1 MSAFFLRYA
10 CNIIKVKIESIN
22 NRGKNLLKNIIF
34 SLNRSAIENK
44 TVLQQVVSSGQYLEN
59 SGYRVKLLEASDAS
73 YPKIKAAGKKNTLII
88 CDSNAYA
95 KELTDKGYYCI
106 GAIYSTNQGEKFEGL
121 KYVFEDINDVDEDSF
136 VKAYQRYSGEPWEVI
151 RTDRLLIR
159 ETTIDDI
166 DEFYRLYKDPEMT
179 RYMEGLFENPEDEKR
194 YQKDYIEKVY
204 GLMGFG
210 VWTLVRAEDG
220 VVIGRAG
227 YSIRNGFDNI
237 ELGFLIGKEYQRQG
251 YAYEACSAILE
262 YGKKVL
268 CLEQVQ
274 ALVKKENEV
283 SIRLCKRLGFNEDEV
298 VKVEENIYGH
308 SYNGEADSS
317 DIRLNQAK
325 YGEYLKFV
333 KEL

>member
-1 MSAFFLRYA
+1 M
-10 CNIIKVKIESIN
+10 
-22 NRGKNLLKNIIF
+22 LKNIIF
-34 SLNRSAIENK
+34 SLNKKAIEDK
-44 TVLQQVVSSGQYLEN
+44 SVLEQVVRSGQYLEDC
-59 SGYRVKLLEASDAS
+59 GYRIKLLEADDSS
-73 YPKIKAAGKKNTLII
+73 YSKIKAAGKKNTLII
-88 CDSNAYA
+88 CDSNEYA
-95 KELTDKGYYCI
+95 RELTGRGYYCI

-121 KYVFEDINDVDEDSF
+121 KYVFEDIEEVDVDSF
-136 VKAYQRYSGEPWEVI
+136 VKAYQRYAGEPWEVI

-159 ETTIDDI
+159 ETTVEDV
-166 DEFYRLYKDPEMT
+166 DEFYRLYREPEMT

-210 VWTLVRAEDG
+210 VWTLVREQDG
-220 VVIGRAG
+220 EIIGRAG

-237 ELGFLIGKEYQRQG
+237 ELGFLIGREYQRQG

-262 YGKKVL
+262 YGKAYL
-268 CLEQVQ
+268 GLDQVQ

-283 SIRLCKRLGFNEDEV
+283 SIRLCERLGFHKEET

-308 SYNGEADSS
+308 SYKVEEDNT
-317 DIRLNQAK
+317 DIRLSQSQ

-333 KEL
+333 KDL

>member
-1 MSAFFLRYA
+1 M
-10 CNIIKVKIESIN
+10 
-22 NRGKNLLKNIIF
+22 LKNIIF
-34 SLNRSAIENK
+34 SLSEKAIKDKKILGE
-44 TVLQQVVSSGQYLEN
+44 VVSCGQYLEDN
-59 SGYRVKLLEASDAS
+59 GYNVKLLEAIDTS
-73 YPKIKAAGKKNTLII
+73 YSKIKAAGKKNTLIV
-88 CDSNAYA
+88 CDNNAYA
-95 KELTDKGYYCI
+95 RELTEKGYYCI
-106 GAIYSTNQGEKFEGL
+106 GVLYSTNRGEKFDGL
-121 KYVFEDINDVDEDSF
+121 KYVFEDIGEVDEDSF

-159 ETTIDDI
+159 ETTVDDV
-166 DEFYRLYKDPEMT
+166 DEFYRLYSDPEMT

-194 YQKDYIEKVY
+194 YQKDYITKVY

-220 VVIGRAG
+220 IIIGRAG

-262 YGKKVL
+262 YGKTVL

-283 SIRLCKRLGFNEDEV
+283 SIRLCKKLGFHEEDV
-298 VKVEENIYGH
+298 VRVEENIYGH
-308 SYNGEADSS
+308 SYNSEGENT
-317 DIRLNQAK
+317 DIKLSQAK